1 MASKINASRDLV
13 MDEAL
18 SFAGIKLRRSVI
30 SSCIDFLKI
39 GLLVL
44 SKR

>member
-1 MASKINASRDLV
+1 MASVINASHDLV
-13 MDEAL
+13 IDEAL
-18 SFAGIKLRRSVI
+18 SFAGSKLQGSAG
-30 SSCIDFLKI
+30 SCIDFLKV